1 MLELR
6 SIVFCALCLLVMI
19 SVQFFSSREA
29 VGASECHRL
38 LEVSSWTI

>member
-6 SIVFCALCLLVMI
+6 SIVLVSDDFCAV
-19 SVQFFSSREA
+19 FFSSGEA